1 MPYVLIPQFLSH
13 QYFFH
18 LHHQRSH
25 DLSLSSLLLNYN
37 TMDDDAEDCQGIVEH
52 DVIYTL
58 PRFLKPSLPKLSSM
72 IIQYNNR
79 RKKVCWMRAKIFIA
93 DFFIVG
99 KITKRLEDVNGVRK
113 FVILDYLRMLA
124 VVLMVVEAV

>member
-1 MPYVLIPQFLSH
+1 
-13 QYFFH
+13 
-18 LHHQRSH
+18 
-25 DLSLSSLLLNYN
+25 
-37 TMDDDAEDCQGIVEH
+37 MDDDAEDCQGIVEH

-58 PRFLKPSLPKLSSM
+58 SRFQIPLSPPKLSSM

-79 RKKVCWMRAKIFIA
+79 SKKVCWTRAKIFIA
-93 DFFIVG
+93 DFFFIVG
-99 KITKRLEDVNGVRK
+99 KSTKRLEAVNGVRE